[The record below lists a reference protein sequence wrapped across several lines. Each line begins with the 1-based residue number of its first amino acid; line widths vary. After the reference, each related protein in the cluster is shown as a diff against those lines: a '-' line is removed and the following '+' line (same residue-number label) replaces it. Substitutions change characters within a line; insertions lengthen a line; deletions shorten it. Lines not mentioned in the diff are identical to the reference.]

1 MEKYKTKRV
10 EVEVVS
16 FRSLKFLSH
25 QVVSFR
31 SLKFLSQLWVSTK
44 PRNKIVERNVGKSG
58 FTSHTKHT
66 AEATI
71 MNLLHS

>member
-1 MEKYKTKRV
+1 MEKYKTKMV
-10 EVEVVS
+10 EVE
-16 FRSLKFLSH
+16 
-25 QVVSFR
+25 VVSFR

-44 PRNKIVERNVGKSG
+44 PRNKIVERNDGKSG
-58 FTSHTKHT
+58 FASHTKHT